1 MKLSLKY
8 LGRDINN
15 RPVYV
20 DTNSKTNVLYVDV
33 NARKGQDATLF
44 TTFNNMFDGGPE
56 KLVSSDTE
64 IEFTPAREHLL
75 G

>member
-8 LGRDINN
+8 LGRDVNN

-20 DTNSKTNVLYVDV
+20 DTNSKINTLYVDV
-33 NARKGQDATLF
+33 NAHKGHDPALF
-44 TTFNNMFDGGPE
+44 TTFNNMFDGGP
-56 KLVSSDTE
+56 KDLVPDNTE
-64 IEFTPAREHLL
+64 IEFVPAREYLL